1 MVKLTVGVLR
11 GGPSSEY
18 DVSLKTGQSVLAD
31 FPHDKYRPL
40 DIWVSKAG
48 EWHAG
53 GLVSAPEKI
62 LRSVDVVFNAMH
74 GEYGEDGR
82 VQRVLEMHGVPFTGS
97 ESWPSFLA
105 MHKVMARE
113 TFKQAGLKIPAGM
126 VVKKGYDSAEVTR
139 RAVRDIGPAWVVK
152 PARRGSSIGVSIVN
166 GPDELPKALE
176 KAFAEDSMV
185 LVEKRVKGREATVAV
200 LENFRGEKLY
210 AFPAVEIVP
219 PKNKFFDYEVKYNG
233 ATQEICPGRFDAK
246 TKLAL
251 QEAAKL
257 AHQALGCRH
266 YSRSDFI
273 VSKTGIYILETN
285 TLPGLTSESLF
296 PKAAASVG
304 LRFPQLIEHL
314 ISIAV

>member
-1 MVKLTVGVLR
+1 MKLTVGILR

-18 DVSLKTGQSVLAD
+18 DVSLKTGASVLAN
-31 FPHDKYRPL
+31 FPREKYRPL
-40 DIWVSKAG
+40 DIWVSKSGQWHLAG
-48 EWHAG
+48 ME
-53 GLVSAPEKI
+53 VTPEKA

-82 VQRVLEMHGVPFTGS
+82 VQRILEMYNMPFTGS
-97 ESWPSFLA
+97 ESWPSCLA

-113 TFKQAGLKIPAGM
+113 TFKHVGLKIPAGM
-126 VVKKGYDSAEVTR
+126 VVRKGINLAEATE
-139 RAVRDIGPAWVVK
+139 RAVRKIGPAWVVK
-152 PARRGSSIGVSIVN
+152 PARRGSSIGVSIVGN
-166 GPDELPKALE
+166 PDELPKALE

-185 LVEKRVKGREATVAV
+185 LLEKCVKGREATVAV

-233 ATQEICPGRFDAK
+233 TTEEICPGRFDAA
-246 TKLAL
+246 TKSAL
-251 QEAAKL
+251 QEAAKS
-257 AHQALGCRH
+257 AHTALGCRH

-273 VSKTGIYILETN
+273 VSKNGIYILETN

-304 LRFPQLIEHL
+304 LRFPHLVEHL
-314 ISIAV
+314 ISLAV

>member
-1 MVKLTVGVLR
+1 MR

-18 DVSLKTGQSVLAD
+18 DVSLKTGASVLAN
-31 FPHDKYRPL
+31 FPQDKYRPL
-40 DIWVSKAG
+40 DIWVSKSGQWHLAG
-48 EWHAG
+48 ME
-53 GLVSAPEKI
+53 VTPEKA
-62 LRSVDVVFNAMH
+62 LRSVDVIFNAMH

-82 VQRVLEMHGVPFTGS
+82 VQRILEMHGVPFTGS

-113 TFKQAGLKIPAGM
+113 TFKHAGLKIPAGI
-126 VVKKGYDSAEVTR
+126 VVKKGENLEEITR
-139 RAVRDIGPAWVVK
+139 RAVRGIGPSWVIK

-166 GPDELPKALE
+166 NSDGLLKALE

-185 LVEKRVKGREATVAV
+185 LIEKCVKGREATVAV

-219 PKNKFFDYEVKYNG
+219 PKNKFFDYEMKYNG
-233 ATQEICPGRFDAK
+233 ATEEVCPGRFDVK

-251 QEAAKL
+251 QEVARL

-273 VSKTGIYILETN
+273 VSKNGIYILETN
-285 TLPGLTSESLF
+285 TLPCLTLESLF

-304 LRFPQLIEHL
+304 LRFPHLVEHL
-314 ISIAV
+314 ISLAV